1 MRLRY
6 CKNEKVNKY
15 IRKHNYAREIWKPL
29 GYPEGHCKGY
39 EKAGLVTASG
49 RNKYGHLLYDKDA
62 EMRIAQIK

>member
-1 MRLRY
+1 MACVSARQERKIRE
-6 CKNEKVNKY
+6 KNIPLKG
-15 IRKHNYAREIWKPL
+15 RKEI
-29 GYPEGHCKGY
+29 Y